1 MPEIFNTPSVGGDGG
16 MRLFGLIGHSLTH
29 SFSKKYF
36 AEKFAKEE
44 ITGCSYEL
52 FPLKTIDELSFLLRD
67 HPELEGL
74 NVTVPYKKQ
83 VLRFLGETHI
93 PEGLDACN
101 CINRTGDRLAGYNTD
116 ITGFEMSIKPLLRSH
131 HRKALVLGNG
141 GAAAAVVFVLK
152 KLGIDFK
159 IVSRKIHDGSAL
171 TYKKVTRE
179 VIKEHNIIINTT
191 PLGMYPDE
199 SGCPDILYQYISE
212 RHFLYDLV
220 YNPAKTLFLKKGEEN
235 GAVIK
240 NGEEMLIL
248 QAEECWRIWNQ

>member
-1 MPEIFNTPSVGGDGG
+1 
-16 MRLFGLIGHSLTH
+16 MRLFGLIGHPLTH
-29 SFSKKYF
+29 SFSKRYF
-36 AEKFAKEE
+36 TEKFEKEE

-83 VLRFLGETHI
+83 VLGLLDEAYI
-93 PEGLDACN
+93 PEELDACN
-101 CINRTGDRLAGYNTD
+101 CISRKGDRLIGYNTD
-116 ITGFEMSIKPLLRSH
+116 ITGFETSIKPLLRSH
-131 HRKALVLGNG
+131 HKKALVLGNG
-141 GAAAAVVFVLK
+141 GATAAVVFVLK
-152 KLGIDFK
+152 KRGIDFT
-159 IVSRKIHDGSAL
+159 IVSRRIHDGSAL
-171 TYKKVTRE
+171 TYKKITRQ
-179 VIKEHNIIINTT
+179 VMNEHNIIINTT

-199 SGCPDILYQYISE
+199 SGCPDIPYQYISD

-220 YNPAKTLFLKKGEEN
+220 YNPAKTLFLTKGERQ

-248 QAEECWRIWNQ
+248 QAEESWRIWNQ